1 MDLTVLNTNLLSIAK
16 IDTYESL
23 IWTERYSKC
32 GDFELYMPISGS
44 IPWYLKLENMLI
56 NKESEYTMIIESIET
71 ESDSEKGDHLK
82 VTGRSLESIL
92 DRRIIWGQQTFNGNL
107 QDGIKTLID
116 SCFINPTDS
125 KRKVE
130 NFVFEESTD
139 TAITELTFEA
149 KYLGDNLLDVIE
161 KLCNDYEIGYKITL
175 DDEKQFV
182 FKLYAGVDRSYS
194 QIENPYVVFS
204 PEFDNVINSNYITSS
219 TNYKNVVLVAG
230 SGEGADRVTVTV
242 GSDTAIGL
250 ERRELF
256 TDAGDVSQT
265 STDGEYSTE
274 STETPKSGGIPII
287 TLHPTGAAVSD
298 TTYKAPEGVYVT
310 TNGNVKVYT
319 SGSSSSEETTI
330 TETTTTGDLTDEEY
344 RSLLI
349 EKGGES
355 LSEHTYTSAFEGQID
370 ITRMYKYREDFFDG
384 DIVQL
389 VNEYGNEGKVRIVEM
404 VMSVDEEGF
413 LIHPTFSEI
422 NEKGDTSE

>member
-1 MDLTVLNTNLLSIAK
+1 MDLTVLNTNLLSIAN

-56 NKESEYTMIIESIET
+56 NKDSEYVMIIESIET
-71 ESDSEKGDHLK
+71 ESDSENGDHLK
-82 VTGRSLESIL
+82 VSGRSLESIL

-107 QDGIKTLID
+107 QNGIKTLIND
-116 SCFINPTDS
+116 CFINPTDS

-130 NFVFEESTD
+130 NFIFEESTD

-149 KYLGDNLLDVIE
+149 KYLGDNLLDIVE

-175 DDEKQFV
+175 NDKKQFV
-182 FKLYAGVDRSYS
+182 FKLYAGVDRSYK

-204 PEFDNVINSNYITSS
+204 PEFDNVINSNYINSS
-219 TNYKNVVLVAG
+219 INYKNVALVAG

-242 GSDTAIGL
+242 GSDTVSGL

-256 TDAGDVSQT
+256 TNAGGVSQT
-265 STDGEYSTE
+265 STDGEYPVKSA
-274 STETPKSGGIPII
+274 ETSKIGNVKTV
-287 TLHPTGAAVSD
+287 TLHPTGSAVSD
-298 TTYKAPEGVYVT
+298 TTYKSSDGAYVTTKGDIMDLFKIAYPSDSSTNEETT
-310 TNGNVKVYT
+310 TNGN
-319 SGSSSSEETTI
+319 
-330 TETTTTGDLTDEEY
+330 LTDEEY
-344 RSLLI
+344 KSLLI

-370 ITRMYKYREDFFDG
+370 INKMYKYREDFFDG

-389 VNEYGNEGKVRIVEM
+389 VNEYGNEGRVRIVEM
-404 VMSVDEEGF
+404 VMSINEEGF
-413 LIHPTFSEI
+413 LIYPTFSEI
-422 NEKGDTSE
+422 NEKGDASK